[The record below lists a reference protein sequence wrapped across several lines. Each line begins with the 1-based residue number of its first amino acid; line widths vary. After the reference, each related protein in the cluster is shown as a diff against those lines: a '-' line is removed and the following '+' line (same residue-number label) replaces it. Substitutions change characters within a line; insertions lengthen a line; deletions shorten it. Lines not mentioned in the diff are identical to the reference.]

1 VSRSFRRADRHGM
14 PGRLTTKGPGRLLG
28 VLSRRIHRSRLSRSR
43 NRSLTAV
50 LGAIAGALLVAASTV
65 VIAAP
70 AQAHDELVSADPASG
85 TTADALPA
93 QLTLTFSGVLSAGPG
108 ASEVSVT
115 DAAGTSLTD
124 GAPVVADTVLTQPLA
139 GEASGVV
146 TVLWKVVSSDG
157 HPISGEYSF
166 TVTAAA
172 SPSQEPT
179 ASPTPSEEP
188 SETATPTA
196 TTVVPEDPDMDAID
210 MRPWFIG
217 ALLLLLA
224 VAGAV
229 IYLLVSRG
237 RREAALGSDPGT
249 PSDPSEPGSSPGSG
263 PPAGR

>member
-1 VSRSFRRADRHGM
+1 M
-14 PGRLTTKGPGRLLG
+14 
-28 VLSRRIHRSRLSRSR
+28 
-43 NRSLTAV
+43 
-50 LGAIAGALLVAASTV
+50 VAASTLA
-65 VIAAP
+65 IAAP

-85 TTADALPA
+85 STADALPA
-93 QLTLTFSGVLSAGPG
+93 QLTLTFSGVLSADAG
-108 ASEVSVT
+108 ASEVAVT

-124 GAPVVADTVLTQPLA
+124 GAPVAADTVLTQPLA

-166 TVTAAA
+166 TVVAPA

-179 ASPTPSEEP
+179 ASPTPTEEP

-196 TTVVPEDPDMDAID
+196 TPTATTTVPEDPDMDAID

-237 RREAALGSDPGT
+237 RREAALGADPGT
-249 PSDPSEPGSSPGSG
+249 PSDPSGPGSSPGSG